1 MPNSAV
7 PDRLPREAPEVSAVR
22 SRALS
27 LGPRR
32 AVDADPG
39 TLGDIAGT
47 ADQGHAGA
55 EHRAV
60 LQTLRSS
67 LTLRER
73 NVVRLRFEFDLTEAD
88 IGERIDV
95 SQLQVSRILR
105 HSVARLRTIPEV
117 RS

>member
-1 MPNSAV
+1 MPHSAV

-22 SRALS
+22 SRAPS

-39 TLGDIAGT
+39 TLGT

-55 EHRAV
+55 EHHAV
-60 LQTLRSS
+60 LQTVRSS

-73 NVVRLRFEFDLTEAD
+73 NVVRLRFEFDLTEAE